1 VNDQADRRAVLLA
14 ASAAL
19 VTVVFWASAFVA
31 IRQVGHDFGPGA
43 LALGRLTVGSV
54 VLGVVVLARRSRP
67 PRPARTRGGDIE
79 TTAVAEPAAP
89 VPALMSRRET
99 WVRLIAIGVL
109 WFGVYNVSLNAAE
122 RRVDAGTAAMLV
134 NVGPILIAVLAG
146 LVLREG
152 FPNQLVVGLVIAFAG
167 VVVIGL
173 ATSDGGAADVWGVVG
188 CLVAAIVYAVSV
200 VTQKPL
206 LQAMSALRVTW
217 IACTVGAIGCLP
229 YAPELIREI
238 GRADPANV
246 WWIVYLGAFPTALA
260 FTTWAYAL
268 ARTSAGRLGVSTYVV
283 PPIAVLL
290 GWWLLGEAP
299 VALAYVGGVLCLL
312 GVYVSRRSSGSAPR
326 RRQLEPQ
333 PEQVSVG
340 DGEVAHRP

>member
-1 VNDQADRRAVLLA
+1 VNAPSDRRAILLA
-14 ASAAL
+14 GGAAL

-31 IRQVGHDFGPGA
+31 IRQVGHDFGPGE
-43 LALGRLTVGSV
+43 LALGRLAVGSV
-54 VLGVVVLARRSRP
+54 VLGIVVLARRSRE
-67 PRPARTRGGDIE
+67 PRRRRTPGGDVE
-79 TTAVAEPAAP
+79 TTATTSVAEPATA
-89 VPALMSRRET
+89 VRISMSRRET

-152 FPNQLVVGLVIAFAG
+152 FPSQLVVGLVVAFAG

-173 ATSDGGAADVWGVVG
+173 ATSDGGASDVWGIVG
-188 CLVAAIVYAVSV
+188 CLVSAIVYAVSV

-206 LQAMSALRVTW
+206 LLAMSALRVTW
-217 IACTVGAIGCLP
+217 IACTIGVIVCLP
-229 YAPELIREI
+229 YVPGLIREI
-238 GRADPANV
+238 GQAQPANV

-283 PPIAVLL
+283 PPIAILL

-299 VALAYVGGVLCLL
+299 AAFAYLGGALCLL
-312 GVYVSRRSSGSAPR
+312 GVYVSRRPSRSVRR

-333 PEQVSVG
+333 PE
-340 DGEVAHRP
+340 

>member
-1 VNDQADRRAVLLA
+1 VTDPPDRRAAVLA
-14 ASAAL
+14 GGAAL

-43 LALGRLTVGSV
+43 LALGRLFVGSV
-54 VLGVVVLARRSRP
+54 VLGLVVLARRVREPSP
-67 PRPARTRGGDIE
+67 SRTRVGAFE
-79 TTAVAEPAAP
+79 TTATTAVAAPAATP
-89 VPALMSRRET
+89 PASMSRREM

-134 NVGPILIAVLAG
+134 NIGPILIAVLAG

-152 FPNQLVVGLVIAFAG
+152 FPSQLVAGLVIAFAG
-167 VVVIGL
+167 VVIIGL
-173 ATSDGGAADVWGVVG
+173 ATSDGGASDVWGVVG
-188 CLVAAIVYAVSV
+188 CLIAAIVYALSV

-217 IACTVGAIGCLP
+217 IACTIGTIGCLP
-229 YAPELIREI
+229 YAPELIREL
-238 GRADPANV
+238 GRADPANI
-246 WWIVYLGAFPTALA
+246 WWIAYLGAFPTALA

-283 PPIAVLL
+283 PPIAILL
-290 GWWLLGEAP
+290 GWWLLGETP
-299 VALAYVGGVLCLL
+299 VAFAYLGGVLCLL
-312 GVYVSRRSSGSAPR
+312 GVYVSRRPSRSARR

-333 PEQVSVG
+333 PE
-340 DGEVAHRP
+340 

>member
-14 ASAAL
+14 GGAAL

-31 IRQVGHDFGPGA
+31 IRQVGHDFGPGE

-54 VLGVVVLARRSRP
+54 VLGTVVLARRSRE
-67 PRPARTRGGDIE
+67 PRRRRTRGGDVE
-79 TTAVAEPAAP
+79 TTATTAVAEPATA
-89 VPALMSRRET
+89 VRVSMSRRET
-99 WVRLIAIGVL
+99 WVRLIAVGVL

-152 FPNQLVVGLVIAFAG
+152 FPRQLVVGLVVAFAG

-206 LQAMSALRVTW
+206 LLTMSALRVTW
-217 IACTVGAIGCLP
+217 IACTIGVIACLP
-229 YAPELIREI
+229 YAPGLIREI
-238 GRADPANV
+238 GRAQPANV
-246 WWIVYLGAFPTALA
+246 WWIVFLGAFPTALA

-283 PPIAVLL
+283 PPIAILL

-299 VALAYVGGVLCLL
+299 AAFAYLGGALCLL
-312 GVYVSRRSSGSAPR
+312 GVYVSRRPTRSVRR

-333 PEQVSVG
+333 PE
-340 DGEVAHRP
+340 